1 MLLIDFG
8 FGFLKTS
15 LSTQNYLSM
24 EPSASLVLIL
34 NYK

>member
-8 FGFLKTS
+8 FGFLKTF
-15 LSTQNYLSM
+15 LSTQNYLIV
-24 EPSASLVLIL
+24 ELSASLVFIL